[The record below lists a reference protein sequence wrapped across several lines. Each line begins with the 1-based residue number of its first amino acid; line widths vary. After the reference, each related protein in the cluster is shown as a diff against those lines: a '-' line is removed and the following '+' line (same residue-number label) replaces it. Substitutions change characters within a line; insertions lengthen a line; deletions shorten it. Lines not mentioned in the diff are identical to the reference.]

1 MNLVGWGRDQLI
13 DILKVPLKYI
23 IKLLLDN
30 YFTYLN
36 VGVVNKEHQRRLSQ

>member
-1 MNLVGWGRDQLI
+1 MNLVDWDKDQLI

-30 YFTYLN
+30 YFTNLN
-36 VGVVNKEHQRRLSQ
+36 IGVVNKEQQRRLSQ